1 MSLMGTCEVG
11 AVDGRTR
18 SDRGDSRKCDG
29 CGGGCLNMCEPRASY
44 VSSREGDGGPA
55 GICGSTLS
63 GASGTLYAELA
74 AAADAPAPGG
84 RGGGW
89 SEKTGPDRMCLLS
102 RLLKSSSRR
111 CFCATVSVSYILLM
125 FSRL

>member
-1 MSLMGTCEVG
+1 MSLTDTCEVG

-18 SDRGDSRKCDG
+18 SERGDSVK
-29 CGGGCLNMCEPRASY
+29 CGGGCLNMCEHRASY

-63 GASGTLYAELA
+63 GASGTLCAELA

-84 RGGGW
+84 
-89 SEKTGPDRMCLLS
+89 
-102 RLLKSSSRR
+102 
-111 CFCATVSVSYILLM
+111 
-125 FSRL
+125 